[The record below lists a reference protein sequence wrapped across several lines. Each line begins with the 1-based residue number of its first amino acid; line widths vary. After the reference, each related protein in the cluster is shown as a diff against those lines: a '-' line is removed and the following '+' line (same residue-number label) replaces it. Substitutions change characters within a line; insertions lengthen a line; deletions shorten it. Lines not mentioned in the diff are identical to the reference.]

1 MKHRG
6 SIYTPIYLWNELVI
20 EIVVNK
26 QANMFCLFSIIM
38 LSVDVQFILTL
49 FLPPS
54 QQQQQQQQ
62 HQERVRERTR
72 RGRHQSTIQTV
83 NETDVACAASLPPS
97 LPSHLQNKSRL
108 HPDLIQYH
116 IVQPFSTKCEKS

>member
-6 SIYTPIYLWNELVI
+6 SIYTPIYLWNELAI

-62 HQERVRERTR
+62 QERVRERTR
-72 RGRHQSTIQTV
+72 EREKRQASV
-83 NETDVACAASLPPS
+83 NYP
-97 LPSHLQNKSRL
+97 N
-108 HPDLIQYH
+108 
-116 IVQPFSTKCEKS
+116 CE

>member
-54 QQQQQQQQ
+54 QQQQQQ

-97 LPSHLQNKSRL
+97 PLTYKKITFAPRLDPISYCSTFLNKM
-108 HPDLIQYH
+108 
-116 IVQPFSTKCEKS
+116 